1 VKRVSINPAGAVTGP
16 YLELSTLVWHSYVR
30 APDGTITTFD
40 APGAGT
46 GQFQGTFAYNINPA
60 GAIAGQYLDANN
72 VYHGYVR
79 APDGAI
85 TTFDA
90 PDAGTGAFQG
100 TLTATIGGLNAQGRS
115 GEAVWMQTTC
125 IMASCAPPTAPSP
138 PSTFQARAPA
148 PSRGRSRV
156 ASTRRGR
163 FREPTLTQAV

>member
-1 VKRVSINPAGAVTGP
+1 MKRVSINPAGAVTGP

-100 TLTATIGGLNAQGRS
+100 RLPQPS
-115 GEAVWMQTTC
+115 EA
-125 IMASCAPPTAPSP
+125 
-138 PSTFQARAPA
+138 
-148 PSRGRSRV
+148 
-156 ASTRRGR
+156 
-163 FREPTLTQAV
+163 